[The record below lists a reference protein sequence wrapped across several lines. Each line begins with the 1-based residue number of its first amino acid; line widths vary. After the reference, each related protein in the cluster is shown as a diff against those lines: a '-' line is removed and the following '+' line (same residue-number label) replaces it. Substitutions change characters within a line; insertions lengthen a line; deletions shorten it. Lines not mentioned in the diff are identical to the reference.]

1 MEKPYIEIKKVTI
14 IRKYNP
20 NYGDGRI
27 CKCGHTY
34 YRHFDS
40 CEDNYPCG
48 CKYCGCYDFEEIN
61 QQKNKI
67 IEESEILLVKELID
81 KIRVFLSDYVPSPGP
96 FFKWSNEYYE
106 ATEVLLK
113 EITKIENKLNI

>member
-1 MEKPYIEIKKVTI
+1 MSLIDKQKDLLIVSNLLVAKLPKTQLEMHKMIWKAFKVG
-14 IRKYNP
+14 K
-20 NYGDGRI
+20 
-27 CKCGHTY
+27 
-34 YRHFDS
+34 
-40 CEDNYPCG
+40 
-48 CKYCGCYDFEEIN
+48 N
-61 QQKNKI
+61 QQKNKT

-113 EITKIENKLNI
+113 EMTKIENKLNI